1 MGPGHRRHPPQGY
14 SHQTCLFALWLLL
27 WSASFSDRLPAQP
40 PPQPPAKTAPS
51 AGARLQCV
59 PSEVGTR
66 FVQNYGQDEFRSL
79 PQTWGVI
86 QDARGVLYVANDTGL
101 LIYDSVRWQQLTL
114 PNSATVR
121 SLDISPDGQV
131 YLGAEN
137 ELGYLSATPQGAA
150 RFVSLL
156 ERLPPDKRR
165 FGSVWRTWATPEGIF
180 FPDLSVS
187 IPPHWRKCPRP

>member
-1 MGPGHRRHPPQGY
+1 M
-14 SHQTCLFALWLLL
+14 
-27 WSASFSDRLPAQP
+27 
-40 PPQPPAKTAPS
+40 
-51 AGARLQCV
+51 
-59 PSEVGTR
+59 
-66 FVQNYGQDEFRSL
+66 QNYGQDEFRSL